1 MTAREQRRGERIQPF
16 LAPCR
21 VIHEER
27 RFAAHLIELSLGGGR
42 VACRALP
49 PPAGATV
56 VLEVRFDPGV
66 ERTRL
71 LAEVRWA
78 RRLPDSE
85 DGHMFG
91 VTFATAESDAER
103 TVAEAIEQFRL
114 RAATLS

>member
-1 MTAREQRRGERIQPF
+1 MTDREQRRGERIQPF

-21 VIHEER
+21 VIHEGR
-27 RFAAHLIELSLGGGR
+27 RFAGHVIELSLGGGR

-49 PPAGATV
+49 PPAGSAV
-56 VLEVRFDPGV
+56 VLEVRFEPGAS
-66 ERTRL
+66 RTRL
-71 LAEVRWA
+71 SAEVRWA

-91 VTFATAESDAER
+91 VTFADAGGER
-103 TVAEAIEQFRL
+103 TVADAIEQFRL

>member
-1 MTAREQRRGERIQPF
+1 MPAREQRQGERIQPF

-21 VIHEER
+21 VIHDDR

-49 PPAGATV
+49 PPAGAAV
-56 VLEVRFDPGV
+56 VLEVRFEPGAL
-66 ERTRL
+66 RTRL
-71 LAEVRWA
+71 AAEVRWA

-91 VTFATAESDAER
+91 VTFATVEGDAGR
-103 TVAEAIEQFRL
+103 AVAEAIEQFRL

>member
-1 MTAREQRRGERIQPF
+1 MTAREQRKGERIQPF

-49 PPAGATV
+49 PPAGAAV
-56 VLEVRFDPGV
+56 VLEVRFEAGA

-71 LAEVRWA
+71 SAVVRWA

-91 VTFATAESDAER
+91 VTFASADEGAER
-103 TVAEAIEQFRL
+103 VVAEAIEQFRL

>member
-1 MTAREQRRGERIQPF
+1 MTVREQRRGERIHPF
-16 LAPCR
+16 LVPCR
-21 VIHEER
+21 VVHEGR

-49 PPAGATV
+49 PPAGGSI
-56 VLEVRFDPGV
+56 VLEVRFEAGTP
-66 ERTRL
+66 RTRL
-71 LAEVRWA
+71 SAEVRWA

-91 VTFATAESDAER
+91 VTFAHADAGGER

>member
-1 MTAREQRRGERIQPF
+1 MTVREQRRGERIQPF

-21 VIHEER
+21 VIHDGR

-42 VACRALP
+42 VACRATP
-49 PPAGATV
+49 PPAGASV
-56 VLEVRFDPGV
+56 LLEVRFETGAP
-66 ERTRL
+66 RTRL
-71 LAEVRWA
+71 AAEVRWA

-91 VTFATAESDAER
+91 VTFAHAEEGGEHS
-103 TVAEAIEQFRL
+103 VAEAIEQFRL

>member
-1 MTAREQRRGERIQPF
+1 MTGRELRKGERIQPF

-49 PPAGATV
+49 PPAGAAV
-56 VLEVRFDPGV
+56 VLEVRFEAG
-66 ERTRL
+66 
-71 LAEVRWA
+71 
-78 RRLPDSE
+78 
-85 DGHMFG
+85 
-91 VTFATAESDAER
+91 AER
-103 TVAEAIEQFRL
+103 IVAEAIEQFRL

>member
-1 MTAREQRRGERIQPF
+1 MSVREQRKGERIQPF

-21 VIHEER
+21 VLHDGR

-49 PPAGATV
+49 PPAGAAV
-56 VLEVRFDPGV
+56 VLEIRFEHGA

-71 LAEVRWA
+71 PAEVRWA

-91 VTFATAESDAER
+91 VTFAHADASGER